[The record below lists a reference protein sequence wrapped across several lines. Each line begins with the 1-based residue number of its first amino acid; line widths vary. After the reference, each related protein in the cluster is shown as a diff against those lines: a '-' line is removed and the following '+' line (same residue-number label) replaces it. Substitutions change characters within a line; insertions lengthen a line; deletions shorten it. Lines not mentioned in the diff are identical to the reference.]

1 MTHVSFAIVGVH
13 TVILLFLMIF
23 SCQPIQKSWD
33 LTVPATD
40 GYCVDVVALYFATAI
55 ANILTDVILIVIPI
69 PLLIGLNMPRGE
81 KIGVLIVFIFAS
93 GYVASQHQIQ
103 VHPSCRREFC
113 STYLYID
120 TCRTLVTSVVRCA
133 FLPSL
138 LANPDETW
146 VISQASI
153 CASVTILISRSDF
166 HICLVRPT
174 MPLFTQGSQVTDTT
188 IPSSIIEANLVIICA
203 STTTLRRF
211 LCHVAPRIMSYASGA
226 VSVPGSENAHNLHLA
241 SLSRGKPMRRA
252 SRHVALDD
260 GQELF
265 SHNIQTETN
274 VQAGYQLSDVDSVDF
289 VDTAHESTGNKGILQ
304 TKTVSVS
311 WKNDVSSAV

>member
-1 MTHVSFAIVGVH
+1 
-13 TVILLFLMIF
+13 
-23 SCQPIQKSWD
+23 
-33 LTVPATD
+33 
-40 GYCVDVVALYFATAI
+40 
-55 ANILTDVILIVIPI
+55 
-69 PLLIGLNMPRGE
+69 
-81 KIGVLIVFIFAS
+81 
-93 GYVASQHQIQ
+93 
-103 VHPSCRREFC
+103 
-113 STYLYID
+113 
-120 TCRTLVTSVVRCA
+120 
-133 FLPSL
+133 
-138 LANPDETW
+138 
-146 VISQASI
+146 
-153 CASVTILISRSDF
+153 
-166 HICLVRPT
+166 
-174 MPLFTQGSQVTDTT
+174 
-188 IPSSIIEANLVIICA
+188 
-203 STTTLRRF
+203 
-211 LCHVAPRIMSYASGA
+211 MSYASGA